1 MMTASPFFLISWQ
14 RVVSTLS
21 SPPGFQSEVDVI
33 AHAARDPSILGD
45 ARDRGETH
53 ARRATDDVEDRRN
66 RLHAADGGNVLLER
80 LAHAHGVGFIWR
92 FADPYVLTPYVG
104 ALALKSRKSATGAV
118 LRNGLFPGDRGA
130 RATQALDGSD
140 EGAARKPLKAG
151 LRQSTSS
158 TNAGSAAAQV
168 RMISVRLSP
177 SPTQQQGRRA
187 SNVARP
193 SVADVAVYSISV
205 ASVGVERSGDPT

>member
-1 MMTASPFFLISWQ
+1 MASVNGVLGH
-14 RVVSTLS
+14 VVDDDRFAAL
-21 SPPGFQSEVDVI
+21 PDLVAEGGLDLELAACFQSKVDVI

-45 ARDRGETH
+45 ARDRSETH

-140 EGAARKPLKAG
+140 EGAARKPLRLG
-151 LRQSTSS
+151 PPSRLGRQSTSL

-177 SPTQQQGRRA
+177 APPT
-187 SNVARP
+187 
-193 SVADVAVYSISV
+193 
-205 ASVGVERSGDPT
+205 